1 MCEKQ
6 TDLLIGS
13 VQVTFVQDGNTLG
26 TTAEPETLTVCI
38 ETQDLFSVSDG
49 AEKGDAFF
57 YVIKS
62 ETGWS
67 LDSIE
72 DLSSL
77 FARCRRVLE

>member
-6 TDLLIGS
+6 TELLIGS
-13 VQVTFVQDGNTLG
+13 VQVTFVKDGNTLG
-26 TTAEPETLTVCI
+26 TTSEPETLTVCI
-38 ETQDLFSVSDG
+38 ETHDLFSVSDG
-49 AEKGDAFF
+49 DEKGDAFF

-77 FARCRRVLE
+77 FTRCRRVLE